1 MLSCWPM
8 LMLTSF
14 RLKVANAEIERL
26 ETETKDREPLYEVGK
41 NIRARFLEQ
50 ARETILC
57 DDRRNLDMAIIEQGN
72 VAAHSG
78 NSAADLALCFQ
89 MPSPPI
95 SFLKVFKGLYDT
107 DLAYYMVLKNP
118 KLRETIDL
126 WATIRTVKSLN
137 QGVDKPL
144 KEKQSAM
151 DAFDIIIA
159 KYKAAEMEQRQLS
172 QFEELVVD
180 RRLAVLKEFTKI
192 IVEYDRRITGKDG
205 GKKKISSTAY

>member
-1 MLSCWPM
+1 
-8 LMLTSF
+8 MLTSF
-14 RLKVANAEIERL
+14 RLKVANAEFERL
-26 ETETKDREPLYEVGK
+26 ETEKKDREPLYEVGK
-41 NIRARFLEQ
+41 KIRARFLEQ
-50 ARETILC
+50 ARETILS

-95 SFLKVFKGLYDT
+95 SSLKVFRELYDT

-137 QGVDKPL
+137 EGVDKPL

-205 GKKKISSTAY
+205 GKKKISTTSY

>member
-1 MLSCWPM
+1 M
-8 LMLTSF
+8 LMPTSF

-26 ETETKDREPLYEVGK
+26 ETEKNDREPLYEVGK
-41 NIRARFLEQ
+41 KIRARFLEQ
-50 ARETILC
+50 ARETILS

-95 SFLKVFKGLYDT
+95 SSLKVFRELYDT

-126 WATIRTVKSLN
+126 RATIRTVKSLN
-137 QGVDKPL
+137 EGVDKPL
-144 KEKQSAM
+144 KENQSAM

-159 KYKAAEMEQRQLS
+159 KYKAAEMEQRQLN

-205 GKKKISSTAY
+205 GKKKISTTSY